1 MGNVKNVCLKV
12 KKQKI
17 IPPLVTV
24 IQVSYI
30 MLTESQE
37 HNSRSMKSNI
47 VENNIH
53 QDMSWEKRNICKLS
67 RQKPPY
73 GWRCLGGL
81 F

>member
-1 MGNVKNVCLKV
+1 MGNVRNVCLKV

-37 HNSRSMKSNI
+37 HNSHSMKSNI
-47 VENNIH
+47 VE
-53 QDMSWEKRNICKLS
+53 K
-67 RQKPPY
+67 
-73 GWRCLGGL
+73 
-81 F
+81 